1 MKLSTLTNVALVVMT
16 LGPLAQAQTG
26 TEPKKQ
32 EPQATAKTIPASM
45 RLTKVKAD
53 LTIPATGV
61 TAENAAKLKTS
72 LEALNSHIYS
82 CAACSERF
90 SIAGTCPGCQANLK
104 EESKPIFSQ
113 VTVAPDSGAVKFQT
127 NEGMQVRLSDIERA
141 FKAGGA
147 SIDNQKLTI
156 GGNATLY
163 VAGATSDEAAANI
176 QKALQEG
183 KLFQRASA
191 AIDPLNKQ
199 ARIFVSAGSTA
210 PSRANIDAAL
220 AKVDANYKITEV
232 IWNANSD
239 ETEKK

>member
-1 MKLSTLTNVALVVMT
+1 MKLSTLTNVALVLLT

-32 EPQATAKTIPASM
+32 EPQPAAKVIPASM

-53 LTIPATGV
+53 LAIPATGL
-61 TAENAAKLKTS
+61 TAENAAKLKTN
-72 LEALNSHIYS
+72 LEALNTHIYS

-90 SIAGTCPGCQANLK
+90 AMAGTCPGCQGNLK
-104 EESKPIFSQ
+104 EENKPIFSQ
-113 VTVAPDSGAVKFQT
+113 VTVTPEQSTVKFQT

-141 FKAGGA
+141 FKASGA

-163 VAGATSDEAAANI
+163 VAGATSDEAATTI

-199 ARIFVSAGSTA
+199 TRISVSAGSTA
-210 PSRANIDAAL
+210 PSRASIDGVL
-220 AKVDANYKITEV
+220 AKIDPNYKVTEV
-232 IWNANSD
+232 IWNVNSD